1 MDAYTNRVHKL
12 NAALMWVFG
21 LILAATAYVNAGMTR
36 ALQASVILFGTCIV
50 VTGIVF
56 IKSKHNLLKS
66 IIIPLLPALGSLVY
80 SISQGGA
87 ERMFVAYLL
96 CACFAAVYFNSKVL
110 VIYTSVITAA
120 IVITY
125 AIKPEA
131 LLGVNNSF
139 GEFLPRMGMFLCG
152 VVALYFLSRWGNEHL
167 DNARNES
174 EKALVLN
181 KNLTNVMEQ
190 VNATVENLFKN
201 VNIGNDRIIM
211 NQEGITTIT
220 TTINEISR
228 AVEESASAVNSI
240 NNYVSESAKLTGNT
254 YDLSKDIEK
263 EFTSTSEAVSVG
275 SGKVDELTYHMAIM
289 QKSINSAVS
298 AVTELQERMN
308 EIDNFVDEISSIA
321 SQTNMLALNANI
333 EAARAGE
340 AGKGF
345 AVVADEI
352 RKLAEQSSKSASYI
366 QKITVEA
373 QDTTNNAIEEV
384 QRGNASVSESTA
396 KANDVKE
403 VFVAFMNSINLVN
416 NKMHIAY
423 ANMEDIANRF
433 NSMSEQLETVA
444 AVSEENSASTEE
456 ALAMMLEQ
464 DESIKDTAEVIQKVR
479 ELGQALREQL

>member
-1 MDAYTNRVHKL
+1 VDAYTNRVHKL
-12 NAALMWVFG
+12 NAALMWIFA
-21 LILAATAYVNAGMTR
+21 LILAVTAYINAGLTR
-36 ALQASVILFGTCIV
+36 TLQASVVLVTTCTI

-56 IKSKHNLLKS
+56 LKAKRNLLKS
-66 IIIPLLPALGSLVY
+66 IVISLLPALGSLLY
-80 SISQGGA
+80 TISQGGV
-87 ERMFVAYLL
+87 ERMFTAYIV
-96 CACFAAVYFNSKVL
+96 CACFAAVYFNTKVL
-110 VIYTSVITAA
+110 IGYSSVISILLIT
-120 IVITY
+120 TY
-125 AIKPEA
+125 AINPEA
-131 LLGVNNSF
+131 LLGVNSGL
-139 GEFLPRMGMFLCG
+139 GEFIPRFGLFLCG
-152 VVALYFLSRWGNEHL
+152 TIALFFLSKWGNEHL
-167 DNARNES
+167 ENARNES
-174 EKALVLN
+174 EKALDLN
-181 KNLTNVMEQ
+181 NNLTKVLEQ
-190 VNATVENLFKN
+190 VNITTENLFKI
-201 VNIGNDRIIM
+201 VNDGNDKIIE
-211 NQEGITTIT
+211 NQKGITTVT
-220 TTINEISR
+220 RTINEISK
-228 AVEESASAVNSI
+228 AIEESASAVNSL
-240 NNYVSESAKLTGNT
+240 NNYVLDSTKLTTST
-254 YDLSKDIEK
+254 YGLSKEIEK

-403 VFVAFMNSINLVN
+403 IFVAFMNSINLVN